1 MVRAHVGE
9 PNMKL
14 EYYYSEEKVYERPGD
29 AIPSVGHMVYLD
41 EIFFVEN
48 VVWYPKDSIVR
59 VYLSDRQVASKKPVA
74 ERKQNVVN
82 LGEVRQIKETADK
95 ALKESATLRREVSSI
110 RQFLKTQPKAPTKND
125 T

>member
-1 MVRAHVGE
+1 
-9 PNMKL
+9 MKL
-14 EYYYSEEKVYERPGD
+14 KYIFDEQQVFEADNDSSPRVGD
-29 AIPSVGHMVYLD
+29 MVYLD

-48 VVWYPKDSIVR
+48 VVWYPRLSEVR
-59 VYLSDRQVASKKPVA
+59 VYLSDRQVAVKKPVA

-82 LGEVRQIKETADK
+82 LGEVRQIKETADR